1 MMVMPKCNEPSPAA
15 KAAAEAKKKEQE
27 AANQPS
33 ERKPSQKKSAQE
45 PLPYQKQIYPVDSF
59 YQKLIDIQYVIYE
72 DEKTI
77 ALKQL
82 KQLQKLKYL
91 KSQ

>member
-1 MMVMPKCNEPSPAA
+1 M
-15 KAAAEAKKKEQE
+15 
-27 AANQPS
+27 
-33 ERKPSQKKSAQE
+33 
-45 PLPYQKQIYPVDSF
+45 DSF
-59 YQKLIDIQYVIYE
+59 YQKLIDIQFVIYE

-91 KSQ
+91 KS

>member
-1 MMVMPKCNEPSPAA
+1 MMVMPKCNEPSAAA
-15 KAAAEAKKKEQE
+15 KAAQEAKRMEESKKD
-27 AANQPS
+27 
-33 ERKPSQKKSAQE
+33 
-45 PLPYQKQIYPVDSF
+45 PLTYQKQIYPVDSF

-82 KQLQKLKYL
+82 KQLQKLKYI
-91 KSQ
+91 KS

>member
-1 MMVMPKCNEPSPAA
+1 MMVMPKCNEPSAAA
-15 KAAAEAKKKEQE
+15 KAAAEAKKKEE
-27 AANQPS
+27 NKES
-33 ERKPSQKKSAQE
+33 KKSD
-45 PLPYQKQIYPVDSF
+45 PLTYQKQIYPVDSF

-82 KQLQKLKYL
+82 KQL
-91 KSQ
+91 